1 MPASKALRERR
12 TMLESG
18 NFVTLCLLCFGAGF
32 ITAWAILAAGVKRR
46 EVEQARENRRLM
58 KHFRSKGK
66 R

>member
-1 MPASKALRERR
+1 
-12 TMLESG
+12 MLESG
-18 NFVTLCLLCFGAGF
+18 NFFTICLLCFGAGF